1 MPQIIIIRH
10 AKSDWSSFNSD
21 FERGLNERGYRSCE
35 IISRELKKKINLPDK
50 FLISPA
56 KRAQLTFEEIFFSWF
71 QNKSIFQ
78 LTYNEEILYGGSKI
92 DILNLIKQNFSGIQ
106 TGVVIGHNPVL
117 SELINDMAYK
127 NKKLLPY
134 NLVTAGC
141 IILDY
146 ESSDYVNSNF
156 KDGVVK
162 EYIFPRQFM

>member
-21 FERGLNERGYRSCE
+21 FERGLNEKGYRSCE
-35 IISRELKKKINLPDK
+35 IISRELKKRIKLPNK
-50 FLISPA
+50 FLVSPA
-56 KRAQLTFEEIFFSWF
+56 KRAQLTFEEIFFSWV
-71 QNKSIFQ
+71 QKKSIFQ
-78 LTYNEEILYGGSKI
+78 LTSSEEILYGGSKL

-106 TGVVIGHNPVL
+106 TGVLIGHNPVL
-117 SELINDMAYK
+117 TELINDMAFK

-141 IILDY
+141 IIFNY

-156 KDGVVK
+156 KDGIVK
-162 EYIFPRQFM
+162 EYIFPRKFM

>member
-35 IISRELKKKINLPDK
+35 IISRELKKRINLPDK

-117 SELINDMAYK
+117 SELINDC
-127 NKKLLPY
+127 LLY
-134 NLVTAGC
+134 T
-141 IILDY
+141 
-146 ESSDYVNSNF
+146 SDAA
-156 KDGVVK
+156 D
-162 EYIFPRQFM
+162 E

>member
-1 MPQIIIIRH
+1 
-10 AKSDWSSFNSD
+10 
-21 FERGLNERGYRSCE
+21 
-35 IISRELKKKINLPDK
+35 
-50 FLISPA
+50 
-56 KRAQLTFEEIFFSWF
+56 
-71 QNKSIFQ
+71 
-78 LTYNEEILYGGSKI
+78 
-92 DILNLIKQNFSGIQ
+92 
-106 TGVVIGHNPVL
+106 
-117 SELINDMAYK
+117 MAFK

>member
-1 MPQIIIIRH
+1 MNYIKEILVNLVRSTLMTKFADLDQAEKRRISFEKNRKAKDLPQIIIIRH

-78 LTYNEEILYGGSKI
+78 NH
-92 DILNLIKQNFSGIQ
+92 NFLFQI
-106 TGVVIGHNPVL
+106 V
-117 SELINDMAYK
+117 
-127 NKKLLPY
+127 
-134 NLVTAGC
+134 
-141 IILDY
+141 
-146 ESSDYVNSNF
+146 
-156 KDGVVK
+156 
-162 EYIFPRQFM
+162 

>member
-1 MPQIIIIRH
+1 MFLQQKELNSLSKKYFFHGSKIKVIFNQLII
-10 AKSDWSSFNSD
+10 
-21 FERGLNERGYRSCE
+21 
-35 IISRELKKKINLPDK
+35 
-50 FLISPA
+50 
-56 KRAQLTFEEIFFSWF
+56 
-71 QNKSIFQ
+71 
-78 LTYNEEILYGGSKI
+78 EEILYGGSKF

-117 SELINDMAYK
+117 SELINDMAFK

>member
-35 IISRELKKKINLPDK
+35 IISRELKKRIKLPNK
-50 FLISPA
+50 FLVSPA
-56 KRAQLTFEEIFFSWF
+56 KRAQLTFEEIFFSWVD
-71 QNKSIFQ
+71 NKSIYQ
-78 LTYNEEILYGGSKI
+78 LSSNEEIIYDGSKF

-106 TGVVIGHNPVL
+106 TGVLIGHNPVL
-117 SELINDMAYK
+117 TELINDMAFK

-141 IILDY
+141 IIFDY

-156 KDGVVK
+156 KDGIVK
-162 EYIFPRQFM
+162 EYIFPKQFM